1 MTDETID
8 NRTPLQIDL
17 EDARRR
23 TANMPRDKQAIAEI
37 WAYVS
42 DLRLQCVT
50 HARAKSWYQQQK
62 SKCVVTAR
70 ANGEK
75 SATAA
80 EHEAEANDRIY
91 EAHLAYRLAEQM
103 IVVDRAALNALH
115 AELDSIRTDRADAR
129 KADEFIA
136 REQS

>member
-1 MTDETID
+1 MTEEH
-8 NRTPLQIDL
+8 RTPLQADL

-23 TANMPRDKQAIAEI
+23 TATMPRDKQVIAEI
-37 WAYVS
+37 WAYVA
-42 DLRLQCVT
+42 DLRRQCVK
-50 HARAKSWYQQQK
+50 HAQAKSWYQSQK
-62 SKCVVTAR
+62 SKCVVDAR

-80 EHEAEANDRIY
+80 EHIAEANDQIY
-91 EAHLAYRLAEQM
+91 NAHLAYRLAEQM
-103 IVVDRAALNALH
+103 IVVDRAALSALH